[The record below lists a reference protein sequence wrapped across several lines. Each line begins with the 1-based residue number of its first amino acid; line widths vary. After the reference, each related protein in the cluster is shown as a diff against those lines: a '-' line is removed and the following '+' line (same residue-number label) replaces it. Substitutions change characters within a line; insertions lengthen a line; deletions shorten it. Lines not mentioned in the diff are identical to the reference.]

1 VVSDRLADDIVEA
14 DIRDDIFGSDHCPVY
29 LELDL

>member
-1 VVSDRLADDIVEA
+1 MSDRLADAIVEV

-29 LELDL
+29 LELDI